1 MTDIE
6 QNKQVVRDF
15 CEVAFNAKRPDE
27 AAREFIGDQY
37 IQHNPSAPDGKEG
50 FVEFVTGY
58 VTQVPDLHLE
68 IKRMIAEDDVVVA
81 HSLLKAS
88 PDDAGTVVVDIFRL
102 EEGRIVEHWDVMQPF
117 PETSIND
124 HPMF

>member
-15 CEVAFNAKRPDE
+15 CEVAFNAKNPAD
-27 AAREFIGDQY
+27 AAQQFIGAQY

-50 FVEFVTGY
+50 FVEFATAY
-58 VTQVPDLHLE
+58 VTQVPDLNLE
-68 IKRMIAEDDVVVA
+68 IRQMIAEDDMVVA

-88 PDDAGTVVVDIFRL
+88 PADAGTVVVDIFRL

-117 PETSIND
+117 PETSVND